1 MYLGWE
7 QVLTLS
13 QPTPTPGPTAALLQ
27 LPAEAELGQ
36 RAEVSPLTQGRQRHS
51 LKVVT
56 SWFQEGSGLVGHRP
70 HHNRRV
76 ILVPADHL
84 LHHLQVVLQRHV
96 AVALAAGPGG
106 GKGAGHRAPSWAGWA
121 VRLAGT
127 HASTMPT
134 PGLSS
139 MTTIP

>member
-36 RAEVSPLTQGRQRHS
+36 RAEVSPLTRGRQRHS

-96 AVALAAGPGG
+96 AVALAAGPGEEREQVTG
-106 GKGAGHRAPSWAGWA
+106 RQAGRAGLCGWRA
-121 VRLAGT
+121 L
-127 HASTMPT
+127 T
-134 PGLSS
+134 PARCPLRDSRR
-139 MTTIP
+139 